1 MKKIQDILIDFGLT
15 SNAAKAY
22 TALLKKNPSTGYE
35 ISTQTDIP
43 RSAIYTVL
51 NKLVALGFANS
62 VGESP
67 KKYLPLP
74 PSALLEYLS
83 QSHKDKLNNL
93 EDAFK
98 NVEIEDKF
106 TDFWHLHGY
115 RNIMLKMKELINNAN
130 KKIIISGWKREFSE
144 CKKEF
149 MSAKKRGVRCTIF
162 SFTEVDEKLGKV
174 VSYKLDEDEL
184 RKIWTPK
191 IIMVVDQSHTLMGSA
206 QSVEQSKAILT
217 QNKAISEIAMNHII
231 LDITLA
237 GQRLGFDSN
246 EYVKDIMR
254 NPAEDL
260 QSLLRT

>member
-43 RSAIYTVL
+43 RSAIYNVL

-144 CKKEF
+144 CKKEL
-149 MSAKKRGVRCTIF
+149 MSAKKEEELGVLFFHLQRWM
-162 SFTEVDEKLGKV
+162 KNLGK
-174 VSYKLDEDEL
+174 
-184 RKIWTPK
+184 
-191 IIMVVDQSHTLMGSA
+191 
-206 QSVEQSKAILT
+206 
-217 QNKAISEIAMNHII
+217 
-231 LDITLA
+231 
-237 GQRLGFDSN
+237 
-246 EYVKDIMR
+246 
-254 NPAEDL
+254 
-260 QSLLRT
+260 